1 MESNGLAHE
10 VGDMCLEATDLWF
23 AYEEGPS
30 VLKGISLEIKAG
42 DFVALIGQNGSGKTT
57 LAKHFNGLLRP
68 SRGRVLLYG

>member
-42 DFVALIGQNGSGKTT
+42 DLVALIGQKW
-57 LAKHFNGLLRP
+57 FW
-68 SRGRVLLYG
+68 